1 MGRRET
7 EHGGADF
14 LQIVSCGISMAA
26 DRGSQVVHSSAGLYS
41 PMHHFCGSVI
51 AIVIRR
57 KSFPALP
64 DFLVPRLDPSCDAGV
79 YRLSSLARLMLQTAD
94 N

>member
-1 MGRRET
+1 
-7 EHGGADF
+7 
-14 LQIVSCGISMAA
+14 
-26 DRGSQVVHSSAGLYS
+26 
-41 PMHHFCGSVI
+41 MHHFCGSVI